1 MTMHAALNSTASRSA
16 ALTASGPP
24 RMGRLVRQSLAAMT
38 PVERSRVLAM
48 YGVIAGLHVA
58 GFFVLFVFVVPS
70 HYKGLGFGVAVLA
83 YTLGLR
89 HAFDA
94 DHIAAIDNTTRK
106 VLGERQ
112 GTGAPRPFGFGFFF
126 SLGHSSVV
134 VALGVAIIA
143 AEKTVFAAVSDS
155 GSSLERFG
163 GFFGTVV
170 SASFLLL
177 IGLLNL
183 VVLTGIVRVFASM
196 RRGEYDEAELE
207 RQLEA
212 RGLFYRFFG
221 RWMKAITKEWQLY
234 PVGVLF
240 GLGFDTA
247 TEVALLATTAL
258 LATGHIPWYAIACLP
273 VLFTAGMTLMD
284 TTDGLF
290 MNLAYGWAFF
300 NPVRKVYYNLAITG
314 LSVAICLFIGGI
326 ETLSLLPYEFKGLS
340 HSHGLWGVLNHFN
353 LNTAGFVIVGMFI
366 VTWLAALLIWRYAHI
381 EEKWSAR
388 LEGAGALTVCRPS
401 ELAAPD
407 ARAGA
412 GRRCWALA
420 GQPCPCVP
428 GDRPGSSR
436 ARSARPERDRDVS
449 SRSPRSYPMERHPSG
464 LWERLRRSMAAD
476 PGRFAG
482 GSAVSDPLGLLA
494 VEQERVGALQ
504 PRRYDASSRKTGD
517 ERRAEARSALPDRPA

>member
-1 MTMHAALNSTASRSA
+1 MPTVTAPRSV
-16 ALTASGPP
+16 
-24 RMGRLVRQSLAAMT
+24 RMSLLVRQSFTEMT
-38 PVERSRVLAM
+38 PVERTRLLAM
-48 YGVIAGLHVA
+48 YGSIAGLHVL
-58 GFFVLFVFVVPS
+58 GFGILFAFVVPS
-70 HYKGLGFGVAVLA
+70 HYKGLGIGVAILA

-94 DHIAAIDNTTRK
+94 DHISAIDNTTRK
-106 VLGERQ
+106 ALGERQ
-112 GTGAPRPFGFGFFF
+112 GTGKPRPFGFGFFF

-134 VALGVAIIA
+134 VAIGVAIIV

-155 GSSLERFG
+155 GSGLERFG
-163 GFFGTVV
+163 GLFGTVV

-183 VVLTGIVRVFASM
+183 VILAGVVRVFASM

-207 RQLEA
+207 RQLAA

-221 RWMKAITKEWQLY
+221 RWMKAISKEWQLY

-258 LATGHIPWYAIACLP
+258 LASGHIPWYAIACLP

-314 LSVAICLFIGGI
+314 LSVVICLFIGGV
-326 ETLSLLPYEFKGLS
+326 ETISLLPYEFKGLS
-340 HSHGLWGVLNHFN
+340 HARGFWGLLSRFN
-353 LNTAGFVIVGMFI
+353 LNTAGFVIVAMFI
-366 VTWLAALLIWRYAHI
+366 LTWLAALLIWRFGRI

-388 LEGAGALTVCRPS
+388 LLPRALDD
-401 ELAAPD
+401 AALREP
-407 ARAGA
+407 RATA
-412 GRRCWALA
+412 
-420 GQPCPCVP
+420 
-428 GDRPGSSR
+428 
-436 ARSARPERDRDVS
+436 
-449 SRSPRSYPMERHPSG
+449 
-464 LWERLRRSMAAD
+464 
-476 PGRFAG
+476 
-482 GSAVSDPLGLLA
+482 
-494 VEQERVGALQ
+494 
-504 PRRYDASSRKTGD
+504 
-517 ERRAEARSALPDRPA
+517 